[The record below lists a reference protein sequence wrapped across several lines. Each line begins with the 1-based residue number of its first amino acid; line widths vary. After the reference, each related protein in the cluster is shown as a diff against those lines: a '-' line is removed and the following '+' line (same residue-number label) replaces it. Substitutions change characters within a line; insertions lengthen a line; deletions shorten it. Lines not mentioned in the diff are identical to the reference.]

1 MSPSRQDRSWTACL
15 LWCTPLP
22 VEGAT
27 SLLYMLHRD
36 SRYHCGGSK
45 QILCVI
51 RELPRVREAVASR
64 PAFIRGIYST
74 ATAVGAFASQRT
86 KRKGVPLRGH
96 DIPTRFHSFIP
107 GMYIHIYTYNT
118 GTAVGAPSHGR
129 PIQCA
134 AGPAGWSRRQ
144 SSMSASRTE
153 EQHCPQ
159 AARVRSRSILA
170 ALRPGQLR
178 RKWTTSPLSV

>member
-74 ATAVGAFASQRT
+74 GTAVGAFASQRT
-86 KRKGVPLRGH
+86 KRKGCLLEVMTSRPA
-96 DIPTRFHSFIP
+96 FIHP
-107 GMYIHIYTYNT
+107 GYVYTYKYIQALLSAPLPT
-118 GTAVGAPSHGR
+118 SQRKGVGG
-129 PIQCA
+129 
-134 AGPAGWSRRQ
+134 GG
-144 SSMSASRTE
+144 
-153 EQHCPQ
+153 
-159 AARVRSRSILA
+159 ARDV
-170 ALRPGQLR
+170 
-178 RKWTTSPLSV
+178 